1 MSRKNL
7 VSHWSELNNKVAVP
21 SVFLIETKDSPE
33 PPDEKE
39 QPLRLRFFL
48 PSQFL
53 PRVGVCK
60 LQFTGID
67 SNKSI
72 VASAGIVKQSIE
84 ARNRVGIGLSYRHA
98 RLYSLTELIFLE
110 SILGFLKN

>member
-1 MSRKNL
+1 MRRKNL

-39 QPLRLRFFL
+39 QPLRFFL

-53 PRVGVCK
+53 PRVGVFK
-60 LQFTGID
+60 L
-67 SNKSI
+67 
-72 VASAGIVKQSIE
+72 
-84 ARNRVGIGLSYRHA
+84 
-98 RLYSLTELIFLE
+98 
-110 SILGFLKN
+110 

>member
-1 MSRKNL
+1 LVGSRKIL
-7 VSHWSELNNKVAVP
+7 VFHWSELNNKVAVP

-39 QPLRLRFFL
+39 QPLTFFL

-60 LQFTGID
+60 LKFTGID
-67 SNKSI
+67 SNESI
-72 VASAGIVKQSIE
+72 PPPYMVNAGMLKQSMG
-84 ARNRVGIGLSYRHA
+84 ARNRVGIELLYRPA
-98 RLYSLTELIFLE
+98 SLH
-110 SILGFLKN
+110 NRVQ